1 MSLPPVFRIVSVSR
15 CVSPARGGWCAPLRI
30 PSTYRL
36 RRWSIALL
44 FDSFFHFQLYYYDS
58 CLFPKPVVLVSIRV
72 PVLWKDMACVLL
84 KCNTPLPIPICF
96 LSILICFANRQQMS
110 KPMNGKEQMGKK
122 RSPVVVVLEGA
133 CLETVKSKKVCP
145 SSLFHSQ
152 GYVLLTADDHKA
164 IHKKMG
170 KDASESRPDICHQV
184 EFAKSL

>member
-1 MSLPPVFRIVSVSR
+1 MPHLPVFRSVSVSR

-58 CLFPKPVVLVSIRV
+58 CLFPKPVVLVSIRI
-72 PVLWKDMACVLL
+72 PVLWKDVRRVLL

-96 LSILICFANRQQMS
+96 LSILICSANRQQMS